1 MLFYHSRKGREL
13 FFKIIAAA
21 GRTGMSGA
29 GILLFQKFA
38 YLSAI
43 SAFKFKNRHKV
54 LLIRLWRIK
63 IEF

>member
-1 MLFYHSRKGREL
+1 MAFAAGRGLFYHSRKGREL

-43 SAFKFKNRHKV
+43 IAFIFKNRHKNPM
-54 LLIRLWRIK
+54 
-63 IEF
+63 